1 MRRIPAMMV
10 AALVFACGSA
20 TAAPMAKDE
29 YKAAKKKI
37 ADEYSVERQKCGSR
51 YGVAADLCIAH
62 AHGVR
67 DVAKAELE
75 AAYKPSPRAYYD
87 AAIVRAKTTYAVA
100 KDECNEK
107 RGAEKS
113 GCLKEA
119 FDARQRAFEE
129 AKTSRAAALADE
141 ARKR

>member
-1 MRRIPAMMV
+1 MTKTLAV
-10 AALVFACGSA
+10 LAAGLCALTLSLGA
-20 TAAPMAKDE
+20 YAASDE

-37 ADEYSVERQKCGSR
+37 ADEYAVERQKCGSR

-62 AHGVR
+62 ARGVR

-113 GCLKEA
+113 ACLKEA
-119 FDARQRAFEE
+119 FDARQRAFGE